1 MMGRLSAALAQALV
15 LIRSGAQRGRLR
27 AAATAGAWARTV
39 RAQALRAQALRAQ
52 ALRAQA
58 LRAQA
63 VLAQSVP
70 ARRSR
75 DGAVRDGAVRVQ
87 VARGPARRAGRSWR
101 RALVPAALVALMLG
115 FAVPALARTPA
126 HALPAHR
133 GSAVSL
139 RTLVR
144 HVNVRSEPSNHA
156 RIVGTIRKSGTVVA
170 IACYAMGTSVAG
182 NPVWYRISAP
192 VNGYITSYYTTTH
205 LDPAA
210 GVAKCRSFSRPYH
223 TVVKGLHV
231 RTRPTTAAKITT
243 VLGKVGTKITVNCY
257 SRGQDI
263 SGDPIWYHIVT
274 PRAGYVAGLNLD
286 TGYDPAAG
294 VPACA

>member
-1 MMGRLSAALAQALV
+1 M
-15 LIRSGAQRGRLR
+15 
-27 AAATAGAWARTV
+27 
-39 RAQALRAQALRAQ
+39 
-52 ALRAQA
+52 
-58 LRAQA
+58 
-63 VLAQSVP
+63 
-70 ARRSR
+70 R

-87 VARGPARRAGRSWR
+87 VARRPARRAGRSWR

-257 SRGQDI
+257 SHGQDI

>member
-52 ALRAQA
+52 A
-58 LRAQA
+58 

-70 ARRSR
+70 ARGSRDGAMR

-87 VARGPARRAGRSWR
+87 VARRPARRAGRSWR

-156 RIVGTIRKSGTVVA
+156 RIVGTISKSGTVVA

-257 SRGQDI
+257 SHGQDI

>member
-1 MMGRLSAALAQALV
+1 
-15 LIRSGAQRGRLR
+15 
-27 AAATAGAWARTV
+27 
-39 RAQALRAQALRAQ
+39 
-52 ALRAQA
+52 
-58 LRAQA
+58 
-63 VLAQSVP
+63 
-70 ARRSR
+70 
-75 DGAVRDGAVRVQ
+75 
-87 VARGPARRAGRSWR
+87 
-101 RALVPAALVALMLG
+101 VPAALVALMLG

-133 GSAVSL
+133 GSAISL

-156 RIVGTIRKSGTVVA
+156 RIVGTISKSGTVVA

-231 RTRPTTAAKITT
+231 RTRPTTAARITT